1 MPLGRDT
8 EEEGDI
14 LTVHSYTVHP
24 SPVGL
29 ATKGMNPFIW
39 LANQCGTD
47 SKAVRNLNCT
57 CMLSLPK
64 QGLSVPIKVLG
75 V

>member
-1 MPLGRDT
+1 MTLGRDT
-8 EEEGDI
+8 EKEGDI

-29 ATKGMNPFIW
+29 TTKGINPCIW

-47 SKAVRNLNCT
+47 SKAVKNLNCT
-57 CMLSLPK
+57 CMLSLLK
-64 QGLSVPIKVLG
+64 QELSVPITVLG

>member
-1 MPLGRDT
+1 MTLGRDT
-8 EEEGDI
+8 EKEGDI

-29 ATKGMNPFIW
+29 TTKGINPFIW

-47 SKAVRNLNCT
+47 RTVRCFTIGMTAGFLQTKNIR
-57 CMLSLPK
+57 
-64 QGLSVPIKVLG
+64 G
-75 V
+75 